1 MRIKPGPV
9 ILQKLQ
15 LLILVILTLNVTDGV
30 LTIILVGTGRA
41 VEANP
46 LMAYLISH
54 NPVLFMFCK
63 QALVSLGI
71 LLLWRLRHHVLA
83 VVSIV
88 AVFVL
93 YYLNLLHQISFFTI
107 RSA

>member
-1 MRIKPGPV
+1 MRIEPGSV

-15 LLILVILTLNVTDGV
+15 LLILCILTLNVADGI

-46 LMAYLISH
+46 LMAYLIGH

-71 LLLWRLRHHVLA
+71 LLLWRLRHYVLA
-83 VVSIV
+83 VVSIF
-88 AVFVL
+88 AVFLL
-93 YYLNLLHQISFFTI
+93 YYLNLLHQITFFTL
-107 RSA
+107 RSV